1 VTTAAPDRRAAAQG
15 HWTLERGAT
24 LVDGGA
30 RFAVWAPHAEHVT
43 VRLVSGGAAGD
54 HPLERRADGTFD
66 GIVHGVVAGDD
77 YYYVLA
83 DRARVLPDPVSRWQ
97 PSGVHG
103 PSRVVDPHDFEW
115 TDGDWRGLAM
125 ADLVIYELHVGT
137 FSDDGTFAG
146 VAAHLQHL
154 VELGVTAIELMPVA
168 EFPGARNW
176 GYDGVYLYAPQ
187 SSYGGPDGLR
197 RLVNAAHEAGLAV
210 VLDIVYNHLGPEGNY
225 LGEFGPYFTSTYC
238 TPWGQA
244 VNYDGPLSDDVRR
257 FVVDNARYWVSEFH
271 IDALRLDAVHGIFD
285 FGARHILQE
294 LAQAVHAT
302 AAELGRSAQVIAE
315 SDLNDPRL
323 VRPLERGGYSL
334 DAQWTDDFHHSVHVA
349 LTGERTGYY
358 QDFGGV
364 ASLATQLERRFVYEG
379 AYSPFRRRR
388 HGASAV
394 DVSADRFVISIQ
406 NHDQVGNRATGD
418 RLAALVDFDRLKL
431 AAACMLLSP
440 YVPMLFMGEEYGE
453 TNPFLYFTSHGDP
466 DLVQAVREGR
476 RREFESFAW
485 DVEVPDPQAEES
497 LARSRLDWSRA
508 ADPGNAALLAL
519 YRDLIA
525 LRRSE
530 PALRPGSAHV
540 RVESAAAAGWV
551 GLVLAPSAGGSDVLL
566 ALFNFGDG
574 ERAVPVDGGPRA
586 WRIVLS
592 TDAPRYAAGSGER
605 QATMHAPLDVEGS
618 DRHVLMAARSA
629 ALFRR
634 GSD

>member
-1 VTTAAPDRRAAAQG
+1 MTTAAPARRPEQG
-15 HWTLERGAT
+15 HWTLERGAM
-24 LVDGGA
+24 LVDGGV
-30 RFAVWAPHAEHVT
+30 RFAVWAPHAERVT
-43 VRLVSGGAAGD
+43 VRIVSGGAAGD
-54 HPLERRADGTFD
+54 HPLGRRADGSFD
-66 GIVHGVVAGDD
+66 GTVHGAAAGDD
-77 YYYVLA
+77 YHYVLA
-83 DRARVLPDPVSRWQ
+83 DQARGLPDPVSRWQ

-103 PSRVVDPHDFEW
+103 PSRVVDPHDFDW
-115 TDGDWRGLAM
+115 TDSEWRGLAM
-125 ADLVIYELHVGT
+125 ADLIIYELHTGT
-137 FSDDGTFAG
+137 FSAEGTFAG
-146 VAAHLQHL
+146 AAAHLHEL
-154 VELGVTAIELMPVA
+154 VELGVTAIEIMPVA
-168 EFPGARNW
+168 EFPGTRNW

-210 VLDIVYNHLGPEGNY
+210 VLDVVYNHLGPEGNY
-225 LGEFGPYFTSTYC
+225 LSEFGPYFTSTYC

-244 VNYDGPLSDDVRR
+244 VNFDGPLSDEVRR

-294 LAQAVHAT
+294 LAEAVHA
-302 AAELGRSAQVIAE
+302 AGAELDRSVQVIAE

-349 LTGERTGYY
+349 LTGEKTGYY
-358 QDFGGV
+358 QDFDGT
-364 ASLATQLERRFVYEG
+364 ASLVTQLQRRFVYDG
-379 AYSPFRRRR
+379 AYSRFRRRR
-388 HGASAV
+388 HGAPAL
-394 DVSADRFVISIQ
+394 DVSADRFVVAVQ
-406 NHDQVGNRATGD
+406 NHDQIGNRATGD
-418 RLAALVDFDRLKL
+418 RLSALVDFDRLKL

-466 DLVQAVREGR
+466 DLARAVRDGR

-485 DVEVPDPQAEES
+485 DVDVPDPQAAETF
-497 LARSRLDWSRA
+497 ARSRLDRSRA
-508 ADPGNAALLAL
+508 AGPANSALLAL

-525 LRRSE
+525 LRRAE
-530 PALRPGSAHV
+530 RALRPGSAGV
-540 RVESAAAAGWV
+540 QVESDATAGWV
-551 GLVLAPSAGGSDVLL
+551 TLALAPTDGGSDVLL
-566 ALFNFGDG
+566 AVFNFGEE
-574 ERAVPVDGGPRA
+574 ERAVPVPDGSRG

-592 TDAPRYAAGSGER
+592 TGAPKYDRRDGARS
-605 QATMHAPLDVEGS
+605 ATMRAPLDVEGS
-618 DRHVLMAARSA
+618 DRHVLMAARTA